1 MLHVLLVEVFSHLLK
16 VFEILENSVLRFVH
30 QDLDILF
37 PDLVYD
43 YYAAAWDGPQGRLEV
58 FATMITMTMMVT
70 MVTMI
75 MLVMLV
81 MMVMMVT
88 MMMLRMLLW

>member
-1 MLHVLLVEVFSHLLK
+1 MILKALLVGSSPNEFSSTSL
-16 VFEILENSVLRFVH
+16 

-58 FATMITMTMMVT
+58 FAMIIMMMMVIILIMMIT
-70 MVTMI
+70 I
-75 MLVMLV
+75 
-81 MMVMMVT
+81 
-88 MMMLRMLLW
+88 RML

>member
-1 MLHVLLVEVFSHLLK
+1 MILKALLVGSSPNEFSSTSL
-16 VFEILENSVLRFVH
+16 

-58 FATMITMTMMVT
+58 FVTMITMTMMVT
-70 MVTMI
+70 MVTM
-75 MLVMLV
+75 VMLV
-81 MMVMMVT
+81 MMVMMVMLVT